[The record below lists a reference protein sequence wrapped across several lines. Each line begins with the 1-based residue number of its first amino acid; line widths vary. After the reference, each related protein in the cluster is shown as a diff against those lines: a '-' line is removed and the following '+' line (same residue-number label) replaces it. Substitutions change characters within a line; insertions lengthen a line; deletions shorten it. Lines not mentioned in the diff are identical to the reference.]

1 MKIEDILFED
11 LMIMDLQAETK
22 TAAIEEMVNK
32 LAEQDIIDDA
42 EGYEKGI
49 IAREEQTSTGLGDG
63 VAMPH
68 AKHRSVK
75 KPAVLFAK
83 SKKGVD
89 FEALDGEPVYLFF
102 MIAAPEGENDV
113 HLQVLASL
121 SRSLVDGDFIQQL
134 KEAQT
139 STEVLQLFTA
149 KEQEL
154 NGDEAAS
161 ESDETPQTT
170 ETESASAAD
179 TEEKPF
185 IVAVTACPTGIAHT
199 YMAEEALQNKA
210 EELGVDIRVETN
222 GSSGVQNR
230 LTADEIE
237 RADGVIVAA
246 DTKVE
251 TNRFAGKHVIQRPVS
266 DGINKSEELIN
277 RVVEGQA
284 LFLQADEAHTAEETA
299 TDEDSSIWN
308 NIYKDLM
315 NGVSHML
322 PFVVGGGILMAI
334 SFLFESWLGS
344 DSVWFTSLN
353 EIGSASFDFLIPILA
368 GFIASSIADRPGL
381 LPGMAGGLLAVN
393 SNAGFLGGL
402 VAGFLAGYVM
412 NGIKKGLR
420 NLPQSL
426 EGLKTIL
433 LFPVLGLLATG
444 LLMYF
449 IVGPIFA
456 TINTAMITFLEN
468 IGTGNA
474 VVLGA
479 ILGGMMAIDMGGPFN
494 KAAYAFSIGIFTD
507 TGDGSLMA
515 AVMVGGMVPPLA
527 IALATTFFPNK
538 FNEIQKQSGLT
549 NFIMGISFITE
560 GAIPFAAADPMR
572 IIGSSVLGSAIAG
585 GLTQLWNV
593 AIPAPH
599 GGLFVATLAD
609 HPLMF
614 VLALIIGSVIAGVVL
629 GLWKPKD
636 EAAEVVR

>member
-284 LFLQADEAHTAEETA
+284 PILQADEAHTAEETA

-599 GGLFVATLAD
+599 GGLFVATFAD

>member
-1 MKIEDILFED
+1 M
-11 LMIMDLQAETK
+11 T
-22 TAAIEEMVNK
+22 
-32 LAEQDIIDDA
+32 
-42 EGYEKGI
+42 
-49 IAREEQTSTGLGDG
+49 
-63 VAMPH
+63 
-68 AKHRSVK
+68 
-75 KPAVLFAK
+75 
-83 SKKGVD
+83 
-89 FEALDGEPVYLFF
+89 
-102 MIAAPEGENDV
+102 
-113 HLQVLASL
+113 
-121 SRSLVDGDFIQQL
+121 
-134 KEAQT
+134 
-139 STEVLQLFTA
+139 
-149 KEQEL
+149 
-154 NGDEAAS
+154 
-161 ESDETPQTT
+161 
-170 ETESASAAD
+170 
-179 TEEKPF
+179 
-185 IVAVTACPTGIAHT
+185 
-199 YMAEEALQNKA
+199 
-210 EELGVDIRVETN
+210 
-222 GSSGVQNR
+222 GVQ
-230 LTADEIE
+230 TC
-237 RADGVIVAA
+237 
-246 DTKVE
+246 
-251 TNRFAGKHVIQRPVS
+251 
-266 DGINKSEELIN
+266 
-277 RVVEGQA
+277 A
-284 LFLQADEAHTAEETA
+284 LP
-299 TDEDSSIWN
+299 
-308 NIYKDLM
+308 IYD
-315 NGVSHML
+315 
-322 PFVVGGGILMAI
+322 
-334 SFLFESWLGS
+334 
-344 DSVWFTSLN
+344 
-353 EIGSASFDFLIPILA
+353 IGSASFDFLIPILA

-479 ILGGMMAIDMGGPFN
+479 ILGGMMSIDMGGPFN

-599 GGLFVATLAD
+599 GGLFVE
-609 HPLMF
+609 
-614 VLALIIGSVIAGVVL
+614 IGRAHV
-629 GLWKPKD
+629 
-636 EAAEVVR
+636 